1 MVRHLQEVFFAVNNV
16 YAVLYKYHASEC
28 EFRKGA
34 GGPGCT
40 DSVQRVYVSRFT
52 VIGIAP
58 LLNSTHAISIG
69 STTPVGTSTRIGEPM
84 LICSARAPM
93 IRAFSNRVYRIADP
107 WAGRGRRY
115 SLSDGDGR
123 RTPELDAPTSTLLR
137 AVGKAAPLGPRGSR
151 GDAVASRHAP
161 AGCGG

>member
-1 MVRHLQEVFFAVNNV
+1 MCMRFYINTSIRDSAPRGILGHSVRH
-16 YAVLYKYHASEC
+16 SS
-28 EFRKGA
+28 FRGSSVGVRSYGPRA
-34 GGPGCT
+34 FRGPG
-40 DSVQRVYVSRFT
+40 RPNYISRFT

-69 STTPVGTSTRIGEPM
+69 STTPVGTSTRIGDPM

-123 RTPELDAPTSTLLR
+123 RTPELGASTSTLLR
-137 AVGKAAPLGPRGSR
+137 AVGKGRFSWADRNAW
-151 GDAVASRHAP
+151 DA
-161 AGCGG
+161 

>member
-1 MVRHLQEVFFAVNNV
+1 MCMRFYINTSFSSDPTVA
-16 YAVLYKYHASEC
+16 
-28 EFRKGA
+28 
-34 GGPGCT
+34 
-40 DSVQRVYVSRFT
+40 QRSSDVPTRRATEAYISRFT

-69 STTPVGTSTRIGEPM
+69 STTPVGTSTRIGDPM

-107 WAGRGRRY
+107 WAGLGRRY

-123 RTPELDAPTSTLLR
+123 ETPVLDAPTSTLLR
-137 AVGKAAPLGPRGSR
+137 AVGKGRFSWADRNAW
-151 GDAVASRHAP
+151 DAVANRHRP
-161 AGCGG
+161 